1 MFGLAILSTSEE
13 IPTHQLG
20 RKPLGKLR
28 GCYFCFAALF
38 LIVEYP
44 PQSSRCLIYLCHY
57 FFKTSGSS
65 LFFLSYLFIYF
76 IIKSLQVGL
85 EAFSLAVFLVTFT
98 LPSITPRLQDK
109 FQSFQNWL
117 LHFAF
122 LFVTWFSVHLLVVG
136 LCGLCWLAEGKSQ
149 DTFMQLIL
157 FAYAL
162 VHVCSDMQALPE
174 KEGLCCVWAAPSR
187 EQVKLRQASS
197 LRSLQFAFH
206 KPCISHIAHC
216 VSS

>member
-1 MFGLAILSTSEE
+1 MSEFLFKILQSVASLGQMFGLAILSTSEE

-98 LPSITPRLQDK
+98 LPSITPRL
-109 FQSFQNWL
+109 
-117 LHFAF
+117 
-122 LFVTWFSVHLLVVG
+122 
-136 LCGLCWLAEGKSQ
+136 
-149 DTFMQLIL
+149 
-157 FAYAL
+157 
-162 VHVCSDMQALPE
+162 
-174 KEGLCCVWAAPSR
+174 
-187 EQVKLRQASS
+187 
-197 LRSLQFAFH
+197 
-206 KPCISHIAHC
+206 
-216 VSS
+216 